1 MKPQLKEHMKNMTS
15 FIALMLSFY
24 IFVYYM
30 ITFALIITCRTLTLH
45 PSLGFLAHVIASLL
59 ILLTIYMYEPRKNK
73 DDKTHR
79 GGDREL

>member
-30 ITFALIITCRTLTLH
+30 ITFAMIVTFRTFDLH
-45 PSLGFLAHVIASLL
+45 PSLGFVAHVIASLL

>member
-15 FIALMLSFY
+15 FIAMILAFY

-30 ITFALIITCRTLTLH
+30 ITLVLIITCRTLELH
-45 PSLGFLAHVIASLL
+45 PSLGFLAHIIASFS
-59 ILLTIYMYEPRKNK
+59 ILLTIYAYEPRKYQNN
-73 DDKTHR
+73 KTHR

>member
-30 ITFALIITCRTLTLH
+30 ITFAMIITWRTFDLH
-45 PSLGFLAHVIASLL
+45 PSLGFLAHVIASLV
-59 ILLTIYMYEPRKNK
+59 ILLTIYMYEPRKDQNNK
-73 DDKTHR
+73 TNRR
-79 GGDREL
+79 GD